1 MSFAV
6 RPAGEADIPA
16 LFAIRTAVRENHTDL
31 RELARAGVTP
41 AAVAAV
47 LRDGTAAAWL
57 GERDGRPAGF
67 GMARADEGDVFALFV
82 LPEFEGRGLGSLLL
96 REAERWLALRGVG
109 EAWLLTGGE
118 PGLRAPGF
126 YAARGWR
133 ATGREADGQIGFSK
147 RLAPGRA

>member
-1 MSFAV
+1 MSATV

-16 LFAIRTAVRENHTDL
+16 LFAIRTGVRENHMDVQ
-31 RELARAGVTP
+31 ELARAGVTP
-41 AAVAAV
+41 AAVAAL
-47 LRDGTAAAWL
+47 LRDGGAAAWL
-57 GERDGRPAGF
+57 AEWAGRPAGF
-67 GMARADEGDVFALFV
+67 AMARADAGDVFALFV
-82 LPEFEGRGLGSLLL
+82 LPGFEGRGLGSTLL
-96 REAERWLALRGVG
+96 REAERWLARRGVE

-133 ATGREADGQIGFSK
+133 AAGREADGQIRFTK